1 MTRAVVRYEIFVKSA
16 DPYVMTPYMMG
27 YSAGANLRRVAMA
40 RARKAP
46 QPPSFMCVGG
56 GVFRQPAPFQD
67 AAASRALEEAAA
79 CYVVEYEGPR
89 QDSLWYLDAA
99 LKLAVDIAKQCK
111 GIVVDR
117 TADAFVSKDVLKTL
131 AKGVA
136 VRDTV
141 SLRETRKG
149 ERVTLAT
156 EGMSKYGQVDF
167 VLVNVSLDLAE
178 MGRRLLYDNLCAYSM
193 TRAVLAGQTFGSS
206 AVRMIFAADR
216 LGRLEVRDVH
226 PTKKA
231 ALKGNDALIEAL
243 RSVWAE
249 AQGGSKSPRKKAPV
263 NKAPAKKKKKVAAKR
278 SKTKKSPTS

>member
-16 DPYVMTPYMMG
+16 DPYVMSPYMMG
-27 YSAGANLRRVAMA
+27 YSAGAKLRKVSPA
-40 RARKAP
+40 RARKAC
-46 QPPSFMCVGG
+46 PPSFMCVGG
-56 GVFRQPAPFQD
+56 DVFRQPQPFDD
-67 AAASRALEEAAA
+67 AAAHLALEEAAA

-117 TADAFVSKDVLKTL
+117 TADAFVSKSVLKAL

-141 SLRETRKG
+141 SLRETLKG
-149 ERVTLAT
+149 ERITLAT
-156 EGMSKYGQVDF
+156 EGMSKYGQADF
-167 VLVNVSLDLAE
+167 VLANVPLDLAE

-193 TRAVLAGQTFGSS
+193 ARAVLAGQTFGSS
-206 AVRMIFAADR
+206 AVRMIFAQDR

-226 PTKKA
+226 PTRKV
-231 ALKGNDALIEAL
+231 ALKGNDALVEAL
-243 RSVWAE
+243 RAVWVA
-249 AQGGSKSPRKKAPV
+249 AQGSEKPRRQ
-263 NKAPAKKKKKVAAKR
+263 KAPAKKAKVAAKR
-278 SKTKKSPTS
+278 SKAKKSATS